1 MTNYKIEV
9 DLAENVLR
17 AYEYCMKDTIKKGHC
32 RSIEWKYQA
41 PAVSKGI
48 QQTFY
53 LAYQPEVYDMVKT
66 SMGNLFYKN
75 REAFALLSSK
85 YCKLS
90 PLYKRQNQNTA
101 KRNHRRRYSSKDW
114 NKSIEQ
120 SLWLFWQEMKIQTD
134 FEKYF
139 RYNS

>member
-9 DLAENVLR
+9 DLAESVLR

-41 PAVSKGI
+41 PAASKGV

-53 LAYQPEVYDMVKT
+53 PTYQPEVYDMVKT

-90 PLYKRQNQNTA
+90 PLYKRQNQDTV
-101 KRNHRRRYSSKDW
+101 KRNQRRRYSSKDW

-120 SLWLFWQEMKIQTD
+120 SLWLFWQEMKIQNN

>member
-1 MTNYKIEV
+1 MTDYKIEV

-17 AYEYCMKDTIKKGHC
+17 AYEYCMRDTVKKGHC

-41 PAVSKGI
+41 ATSAKNN
-48 QQTFY
+48 QQALYPT
-53 LAYQPEVYDMVKT
+53 YQPEVYDMVKIT
-66 SMGNLFYKN
+66 MGNLFYKN
-75 REAFALLSSK
+75 REAFSTLSSK

-101 KRNHRRRYSSKDW
+101 KRNQRRRYSSKDW
-114 NKSIEQ
+114 NQAIEQ
-120 SLWLFWQEMKIQTD
+120 SLWLFWQEMKLQPQ

-139 RYNS
+139 RYTT